1 MTASRLALK
10 RKSGRSRRGF
20 SLIEVMAAASLFAVG
35 IAAIFS
41 AFGNGAALLEHQ
53 RHTSH
58 GIHLT
63 EAVLEEILLWPSG
76 DRQLVVG
83 KVFGPIWFDSFGF
96 VSPKAAGCPSSS
108 VGLPPADPAC
118 RYRVTWSCGP
128 GVIADVR
135 VVTVTTDWQEREQL
149 RSISF
154 STQRN

>member
-1 MTASRLALK
+1 MTAPRLALK
-10 RKSGRSRRGF
+10 RQSGRTRRGF
-20 SLIEVMAAASLFAVG
+20 SLIEVMAAGSLFAVG

-41 AFGNGAALLEHQ
+41 AFSNGAALLEHQ

-83 KVFGPIWFDSFGF
+83 KVFGPIWFDGFGF
-96 VSPKAAGCPSSS
+96 VSPKAAGCPTTSD
-108 VGLPPADPAC
+108 GLPAADPAC
-118 RYRVTWSCGP
+118 RYRVTWSSKP
-128 GVIADVR
+128 GVVSDVR
-135 VVTVTTDWQEREQL
+135 VVTVTTDWHEREKL
-149 RSISF
+149 RSVSF